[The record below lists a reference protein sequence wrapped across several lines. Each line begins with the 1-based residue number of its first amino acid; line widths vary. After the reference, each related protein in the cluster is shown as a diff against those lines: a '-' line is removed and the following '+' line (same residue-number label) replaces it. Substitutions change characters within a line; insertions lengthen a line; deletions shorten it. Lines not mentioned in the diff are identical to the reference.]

1 MGTDQVQTPR
11 DEPGVDKPNA
21 DTLLKLRI
29 PKLRK
34 YVIAMLKE
42 KYGFSEKSFDR
53 ILKNQGEEKI
63 TSLQSFGE
71 MLYQCLL
78 AYQEEYSGIFESHY
92 TYTKI
97 TESAG
102 EKMSSEDFEVLYKDI
117 LDLLRD
123 QDAIGSL
130 DRENGYFTALLV
142 TDPYSREKLG
152 EIQKSFQRDKGA
164 RVTLTVNDAS

>member
-1 MGTDQVQTPR
+1 MGTDQVQKPR

-42 KYGFSEKSFDR
+42 KYGFKEKSLDS
-53 ILKNQGEEKI
+53 ILKHQGEEKI

-78 AYQEEYSGIFESHY
+78 DYQEEYSGIFESHY
-92 TYTKI
+92 TYTQV
-97 TESAG
+97 TESA
-102 EKMSSEDFEVLYKDI
+102 SERMENADFEELSKE
-117 LDLLRD
+117 L
-123 QDAIGSL
+123 Q
-130 DRENGYFTALLV
+130 ALLG
-142 TDPYSREKLG
+142 D
-152 EIQKSFQRDKGA
+152 
-164 RVTLTVNDAS
+164 